1 MAKRKQKTVPA
12 KSGEL
17 SRFDEANVGRLGFI
31 SIQERIPRDFTSW
44 AVDFTANGLPAK
56 LECVAPSEY
65 GGVPHGLDGD
75 VATAVTQLFIDQGE
89 PDSGEVRT
97 TAYRIMQMA
106 GLHATGRNYEALRAS
121 LNRLGAAR
129 YTASNAFY
137 VAEKRRWETRQFN
150 YFETVQYT
158 SEDDD
163 RGLSSKSVIV
173 IRLAQPVA
181 QSIRA
186 RYVKPLDYDFL
197 ISLKGPVSRNVYR
210 LLDAKRYPS
219 PEVHEPLPE
228 YTANLL
234 EWADL
239 CKIVDKRS
247 DKIRRTLESVHEELR
262 GRGYLREVRYDG
274 RGKSQR
280 ITYLFG
286 SAVNSGAP
294 QAPEQTG
301 PEQAGL
307 EQVEPEQS
315 LELDRRPAVEAL
327 TRRGVA
333 RPQAARL
340 VNQFGEARVSE
351 RVAKFEALTLA
362 YAPKKPAAMLVDV
375 IKDDTGKYADPEGY
389 VGPEHRERAA
399 RLAEERARAEAEAE
413 VRRTA
418 EAKARP
424 PEARAEE
431 ALLSLKGAFGK
442 AWTEH
447 KIAQLR
453 AALLSGREDP
463 QAFVNRIFE
472 LTFVNQNRRAALE
485 EIERLIATP

>member
-1 MAKRKQKTVPA
+1 MAKRKQKTLPST
-12 KSGEL
+12 SGEL
-17 SRFDEANVGRLGFI
+17 SRVDEANVGRLGFI

-44 AVDFTANGLPAK
+44 AVDFSVNGLPAK

-75 VATAVTQLFIDQGE
+75 IATAVTQLFIDQGE
-89 PDSGEVRT
+89 PQSGEVRT
-97 TAYRIMQMA
+97 TGYRILQVA
-106 GLHATGRNYEALRAS
+106 GLHPTGRNYEALRAS

-219 PEVHEPLPE
+219 PEVREPLAE
-228 YTANLL
+228 YTINLL

-239 CKIVDKRS
+239 CKIVDKRT

-262 GRGYLREVRYDG
+262 ERGYLGDVRYDG
-274 RGKSQR
+274 RGRGQR
-280 ITYLFG
+280 ITYLFVG
-286 SAVNSGAP
+286 EVKTGTLSEAP
-294 QAPEQTG
+294 TQS
-301 PEQAGL
+301 
-307 EQVEPEQS
+307 VEP
-315 LELDRRPAVEAL
+315 DGRPAVEAL
-327 TRRGVA
+327 ARHRVA
-333 RPQAARL
+333 LPQAARL
-340 VNQFGEARVSE
+340 VNTFGEVRVLE
-351 RVAKFEALTLA
+351 RIAKFEALTRS

-375 IKDDTGKYADPEGY
+375 IQDDAGKYDDPEGY
-389 VGPEHRERAA
+389 VSPEARERAA
-399 RLAEERARAEAEAE
+399 RLAEQRAREEAE
-413 VRRTA
+413 T
-418 EAKARP
+418 EARLEDEARGRP
-424 PEARAEE
+424 LNARAEE

-442 AWTEH
+442 TWNES
-447 KIAQLR
+447 KIERLR

-463 QAFVNRIFE
+463 SDFVNRVFE
-472 LTFVNQNRRAALE
+472 LTFVNQNRREALE
-485 EIERLIATP
+485 EIERLIAIG